1 MSHTPRNVN
10 ELHRAEQA
18 ISSFNQQLAVAL
30 TRLVGSMSTAYLF
43 AILALIGL
51 CGILGLL
58 NPVVVILVSWF
69 SQTFLQLVFLPI
81 LSVGQQVLGRH
92 QELQAEEQYQTT
104 QKTYQDAEQMNAA
117 LQRIE
122 HQVDALLVLVGQMRK
137 EEGR

>member
-1 MSHTPRNVN
+1 MSNHTPHNVN
-10 ELHRAEQA
+10 ELHRAEQK
-18 ISSFNQQLAVAL
+18 ISSFNQRLAVAL
-30 TRLVGSMSTAYLF
+30 TRLVGSMPTAYLF
-43 AILALIGL
+43 AGFALIGL

-58 NPVVVILVSWF
+58 NPVVVILISWF

-117 LQRIE
+117 LQRVE
-122 HQVDALLVLVGQMRK
+122 HQIDALLILVEQMRK
-137 EEGR
+137 E